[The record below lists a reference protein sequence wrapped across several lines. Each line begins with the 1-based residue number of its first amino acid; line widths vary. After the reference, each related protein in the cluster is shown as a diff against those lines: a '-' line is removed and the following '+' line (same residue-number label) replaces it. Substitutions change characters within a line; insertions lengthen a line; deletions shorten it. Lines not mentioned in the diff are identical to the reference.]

1 MTTITDKLAEA
12 LRDAAR
18 SLETIG
24 RLAGK
29 PYYGRDEQGE
39 PIPTY
44 MGHNDEVRSYA
55 NNRAGVAIAA
65 LAAFDAQQSAEFG
78 FAPLTEISACPHC
91 GGPIDQQSAPSEP
104 VQGEREAFE
113 AWLNPG
119 NHADNVSPW
128 VEPGR
133 YEKDTHSLAWLAW
146 QARAA
151 IAAFG
156 SGRQV

>member
-1 MTTITDKLAEA
+1 MTTITKQLAEA

-55 NNRAGVAIAA
+55 NNRAGVARAA
-65 LAAFDAQQSAEFG
+65 LASQPAVPDGYVLVPEKAT
-78 FAPLTEISACPHC
+78 PLI
-91 GGPIDQQSAPSEP
+91 
-104 VQGEREAFE
+104 REALRIGMRRE
-113 AWLNPG
+113 VPNDDLCDIRW
-119 NHADNVSPW
+119 
-128 VEPGR
+128 
-133 YEKDTHSLAWLAW
+133 
-146 QARAA
+146 RAA
-151 IAAFG
+151 IAAAAPG
-156 SGRQV
+156 EQKGGV